1 MKDREQVSHKAFGVI
16 GVSHV
21 SGSTNLFMVDYPQ
34 DHFVTITIKGAT
46 LERTLSND
54 WVFGG
59 KEQIQVSMSEVQ
71 IARLISSPNRGDGVP
86 CTLNRYIDPDTREV
100 IYPKLPDEHAAT
112 VKTYAKEIKESASKA
127 SETINKAYDAVEELL
142 NAKSVRK
149 GDLEKIKQKLASV
162 KMEISN
168 NLPFVVKQAEETIN
182 KATEHAKSEVDA
194 YLDFALHRLGE
205 RAVGEELARRIE
217 NEGGSL
223 RDLAGLITQAASD
236 ASD

>member
-1 MKDREQVSHKAFGVI
+1 M
-16 GVSHV
+16 
-21 SGSTNLFMVDYPQ
+21 
-34 DHFVTITIKGAT
+34 
-46 LERTLSND
+46 
-54 WVFGG
+54 
-59 KEQIQVSMSEVQ
+59 
-71 IARLISSPNRGDGVP
+71 
-86 CTLNRYIDPDTREV
+86 
-100 IYPKLPDEHAAT
+100 
-112 VKTYAKEIKESASKA
+112 
-127 SETINKAYDAVEELL
+127 
-142 NAKSVRK
+142 
-149 GDLEKIKQKLASV
+149 EKIKQKLASV